1 MNVTAKEL
9 LILVTDNN
17 LFTKS
22 RGEVYV
28 MYGELVIMYSET
40 CL

>member
-22 RGEVYV
+22 RGGEVYV
-28 MYGELVIMYSET
+28 MYGDLVIIMFW
-40 CL
+40 